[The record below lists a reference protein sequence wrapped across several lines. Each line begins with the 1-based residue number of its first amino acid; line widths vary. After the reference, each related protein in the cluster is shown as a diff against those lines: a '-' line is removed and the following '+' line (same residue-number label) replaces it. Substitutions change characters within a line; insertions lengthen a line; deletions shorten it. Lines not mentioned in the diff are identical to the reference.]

1 MTGRNTAPSAV
12 LEIDPS
18 LRRAAGFM
26 PRKGLTRRLRLVRA
40 AHTLAARVIGL
51 RGVQVAAVSPT
62 ASVRIHRPSAI
73 TDVALPAVLWIH
85 GGGFVLGSARL
96 EDRSARRMARA
107 LGTLV
112 ASVEYRLAPE
122 NPYPAALDDCYA
134 ALQWL
139 LTQAHVDSRRVVI
152 AGTSAG
158 GGLAA
163 ALTLRA
169 VDTGLM
175 HPAGQVL
182 QYPMLDDRT
191 VSRPRVATVGWTFE
205 DNEFGWRSYLGAHLG
220 SQGVSPY
227 AAPARRED
235 LSGLPPTWIGV
246 GTADLFHREDVE
258 YAERLEAAG
267 VHTRLDVVG
276 GAFHGFDV
284 AAARTA
290 LARRFTAARLAATRD
305 FLDA

>member
-1 MTGRNTAPSAV
+1 
-12 LEIDPS
+12 
-18 LRRAAGFM
+18 
-26 PRKGLTRRLRLVRA
+26 
-40 AHTLAARVIGL
+40 
-51 RGVQVAAVSPT
+51 
-62 ASVRIHRPSAI
+62 
-73 TDVALPAVLWIH
+73 
-85 GGGFVLGSARL
+85 
-96 EDRSARRMARA
+96 MARA
-107 LGTLV
+107 LGALV
-112 ASVEYRLAPE
+112 ASVDYRLAPE

-163 ALTLRA
+163 ALTLRT
-169 VDTGLM
+169 VDTGLI

-182 QYPMLDDRT
+182 QYPDARRPDGVVAAGGDGGLDLRRQRVRLAL
-191 VSRPRVATVGWTFE
+191 VS
-205 DNEFGWRSYLGAHLG
+205 GAQPG
-220 SQGVSPY
+220 SDGVSPY

-235 LSGLPPTWIGV
+235 LSGLPPTWISV

-284 AAARTA
+284 AAARTD
-290 LARRFTAARLAATRD
+290 LTPQFTAARLAATRD